1 MVLSPALNRPAEQLR
16 DRLPIGPAEECVE
29 KLAAYQDAGA
39 QRVFMWPLEDELE
52 QHDEWVVG
60 RRYLTPAILTFNEA
74 LPEADLAEATAA

>member
-1 MVLSPALNRPAEQLR
+1 MWWASSLTGRPCA
-16 DRLPIGPAEECVE
+16 AS
-29 KLAAYQDAGA
+29 LAPSLA
-39 QRVFMWPLEDELE
+39 E